1 MKVNGI
7 IVPMLTP
14 MNHDE
19 SINYGEI
26 DNQVERFID
35 NGIHGIFCLGTN
47 GEFYALSYEE
57 KLKVIERT
65 VKASNGRVP
74 IYAGTGCITTE
85 ETIKLTKEA
94 ENLGV
99 DAVSVV
105 TPYYAAMDQKQI
117 YEHFKKIANSTKLPI
132 ILYNIPAR
140 TGLSIEANT
149 VKRLSEIENII
160 GVKDSSG
167 NFSNTLNYLNNVP
180 EGFAVLAGNDALILW
195 TLMAGG
201 AGAIAGC
208 ANVAPKNL
216 VEIYENFIKGDI
228 EEAKTAQKK
237 IGPLREVFR
246 FGNPNSIIK
255 RATELL
261 GYEVG
266 ACRKPFNIENKEL
279 DQVLLDVI
287 KRYNYQ

>member
-35 NGIHGIFCLGTN
+35 NGIRGIFCLGTN

-74 IYAGTGCITTE
+74 IYAGTGCITTD

-246 FGNPNSIIK
+246 FGNPNSII
-255 RATELL
+255 REQLN
-261 GYEVG
+261 
-266 ACRKPFNIENKEL
+266 F
-279 DQVLLDVI
+279 
-287 KRYNYQ
+287 